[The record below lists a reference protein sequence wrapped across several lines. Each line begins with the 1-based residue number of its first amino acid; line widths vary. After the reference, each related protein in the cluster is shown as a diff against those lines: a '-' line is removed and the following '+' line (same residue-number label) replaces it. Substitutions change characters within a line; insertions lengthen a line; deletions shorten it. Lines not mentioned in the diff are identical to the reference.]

1 MDVEETI
8 EVYEI
13 ALEILTNHIRPHAQI
28 DCLTPGLVSHL
39 IFIMFYRF
47 LIFLI

>member
-1 MDVEETI
+1 MNVEEMI

-13 ALEILTNHIRPHAQI
+13 ALEILTYHIRAHAQI
-28 DCLTPGLVSHL
+28 DRLTPGLVSHL